1 MSTKTVVVAGGGGF
15 IGGHLVQD
23 LVSQGHRVHVADVKP
38 IDQWWQVSEE
48 AVNRPDLDVGDLA
61 NASSVIPDGADEVYN
76 LAADMGG
83 MGFIHHNKLDCMLSV
98 LPSTAMP
105 QAARHR
111 GVGMFFYSSS
121 ACVYPDYRQTEA
133 DVRPLREEDAYPAM
147 PEDGYG
153 WEKLFTERLCRHFL
167 EDAGLQTR
175 VARYHNVYG
184 PQGTWTGGREK
195 APAALSRKIATAV
208 LTGESSIEIWGD
220 GEATRTFMY
229 VDDCVEGTQMI
240 ARADSPEPVNL
251 GSEELVSINHLA
263 TLIEQIAGVELQHVH
278 VTGPQ
283 GVRGRSS
290 DNTVISDRYGW
301 APSIKL
307 VDGLERT
314 YSWVH
319 DQVRRSLGR

>member
-1 MSTKTVVVAGGGGF
+1 MSTKNVVVAGGGGF
-15 IGGHLVQD
+15 IGGHLVRD
-23 LVSQGHRVHVADVKP
+23 LVAQGHRVHVADVKP
-38 IDQWWQVSEE
+38 IDQWWQVTED
-48 AVNRPDLDVGDLA
+48 AVNHPGLDVGELT
-61 NASSVIPDGADEVYN
+61 NATALIPEGADEVYN

-98 LPSTAMP
+98 LPSTAML
-105 QAARHR
+105 QAARQR
-111 GVGMFFYSSS
+111 GAGMFFYSSS
-121 ACVYPDYRQTEA
+121 ACVYPDYRQHET
-133 DVRPLREEDAYPAM
+133 DVKPLREEDAYPAM

-167 EDAGLQTR
+167 EDAGLETR

-184 PQGTWTGGREK
+184 PQGTWSGGREK
-195 APAALSRKIATAV
+195 APAALARKVATAA

-229 VDDCVEGTQMI
+229 VDDCVHGTQMI

-251 GSEELVSINHLA
+251 GSEELVSINNLA
-263 TLIEQIAGVELQHVH
+263 SLIEQIAGVELEHEHVP
-278 VTGPQ
+278 GPQ

-290 DNTVISDRYGW
+290 DNTLITQRYGW

-319 DQVRRSLGR
+319 DQVKRSLGR

>member
-1 MSTKTVVVAGGGGF
+1 MSTKNVVVAGGGGF
-15 IGGHLVQD
+15 IGGHLVRD

-38 IDQWWQVSEE
+38 IDQWWQVAEE
-48 AVNRPDLDVGDLA
+48 AVNHPGLDVGDVT
-61 NASSVIPDGADEVYN
+61 NASALVPDGADEVYN

-98 LPSTAMP
+98 LPSTAML

-121 ACVYPDYRQTEA
+121 ACVYPDYRQTET

-263 TLIEQIAGVELQHVH
+263 TLIEQIAGVELRHEHVE
-278 VTGPQ
+278 GPQ

-290 DNTVISDRYGW
+290 DNTVISERYGW

-314 YSWVH
+314 YSWVY
-319 DQVRRSLGR
+319 DQVKHSLGR